1 MSILDKAIAAVT
13 PPVSD
18 EKRAEAHAKARAAAA
33 PGDWLSQVLDHH
45 EEIDAA
51 FAAVKAATS
60 AGARRAAAKTLG
72 ALLTGHSMAEE
83 AVIYPTL
90 AQAGKQGHANTAYTE
105 QAAAKQQMAALEVMD
120 PMSEDYLD
128 KLGHLEGAVK
138 THVFQE
144 ESDWFIDMKET
155 APAEA
160 QAHATA
166 RYQEESARYFDG
178 DPAAGSV
185 AGKSR
190 SFASDEAEGSY
201 QKPLG

>member
-1 MSILDKAIAAVT
+1 MSILDKAIAAIT

-18 EKRAEAHAKARAAAA
+18 ETRAEAHAEARAAAD

-45 EEIDAA
+45 EEIEAA
-51 FAAVKAATS
+51 FTETKAATT
-60 AGARRAAAKTLG
+60 AADRREAQKRLAT
-72 ALLTGHSMAEE
+72 LLTGHSMAEE

-105 QAAAKQQMAALEVMD
+105 QAAAKMQMAALETMD
-120 PMSEDYLD
+120 PMSKDYLD

-138 THVFQE
+138 THVYQE
-144 ESDWFIDMKET
+144 ESDWFVDIKQN

-166 RYQEESARYFDG
+166 RYKEEYGRYIEG
-178 DPAAGSV
+178 GVSPSRV
-185 AGKSR
+185 AGESP
-190 SFASDEAEGSY
+190 SFASNFPDS
-201 QKPLG
+201 